1 MPPRSVRGFR
11 PSVARE
17 LREQRGWSLAQLGE
31 QIGVSRA
38 QVWQWEDGR
47 TVPTPQHLAELAK
60 VLGVDPYEL
69 FDADPAD
76 PSLHDLR
83 VRRGL
88 SAKGLAELAGLPYEG
103 MVHRLDLGRGPADV
117 PEEVVRK
124 LAEALGVDVSQ
135 VRDACAR
142 SRDRRPR

>member
-11 PSVARE
+11 SSVVRG
-17 LREQRGWSLAQLGE
+17 LRGQRGWSLAQLGE
-31 QIGVSRA
+31 LIGVSRA

-47 TVPTPQHLAELAK
+47 TVPTPRHLAELAK
-60 VLGVDPYEL
+60 AFEVDPYEL
-69 FDADPAD
+69 FDADPD
-76 PSLHDLR
+76 EPSLHDLR
-83 VRRGL
+83 VRQGL
-88 SAKGLAELAGLPYEG
+88 SAKDLALEAGLSYEG

-117 PEEVVRK
+117 PDEAVRK
-124 LAEALGVDVSQ
+124 LAEALKVDAAV

>member
-11 PSVARE
+11 PWAVRE

-31 QIGVSRA
+31 RIGVSRA

-47 TVPTPQHLAELAK
+47 TVPTPGHLVKLAGA
-60 VLGVDPYEL
+60 LQVDPYEL
-69 FDADPAD
+69 FDAEPAE

-88 SAKGLAELAGLPYEG
+88 SAKDLAEQAGLSYEG
-103 MVHRLDLGRGPADV
+103 LVHRLDLGRGPAELSEDV
-117 PEEVVRK
+117 TRK
-124 LAEALGVDVSQ
+124 LADVLEVEPDA
-135 VRDACAR
+135 VREACAR
-142 SRDRRPR
+142 SRERRPR